1 MRVVS
6 LASGSGGNAYAVV
19 SGGAALLV
27 DCGISCREL
36 VKRCCAAGIDP
47 VSICAVAFTH
57 NHNDH
62 VKGAATFHSRFP
74 GATFYANLMTAEAVA
89 LATGVPEGDFCLF
102 ENGQPFEAGPFEV
115 KAFSIPHDVPD
126 PVGFLVRAGGATYFH
141 ATDVGAPL
149 DSIGVNLA
157 EADLATLE
165 SNHDPVMLAQS
176 ARPECLKARIRG
188 DHGHLANGDAADLV
202 RRFASP
208 KLKTL
213 ALAHLSR
220 ECNAPH
226 LAERAMRDALVA
238 MGRSDVVL
246 KVLDQDQ
253 VVVVRE

>member
-89 LATGVPEGDFCLF
+89 LAASVGYVNAGTVEFIVDAQTGVQTALPLEPFANVDLGGG
-102 ENGQPFEAGPFEV
+102 NG
-115 KAFSIPHDVPD
+115 
-126 PVGFLVRAGGATYFH
+126 T
-141 ATDVGAPL
+141 
-149 DSIGVNLA
+149 
-157 EADLATLE
+157 
-165 SNHDPVMLAQS
+165 
-176 ARPECLKARIRG
+176 
-188 DHGHLANGDAADLV
+188 
-202 RRFASP
+202 
-208 KLKTL
+208 
-213 ALAHLSR
+213 
-220 ECNAPH
+220 
-226 LAERAMRDALVA
+226 
-238 MGRSDVVL
+238 
-246 KVLDQDQ
+246 
-253 VVVVRE
+253 